1 MPEPEI
7 IAYGRQFVKDY
18 TEQEFKDSLTRA
30 FKQNRAGYV
39 ILDDNPR
46 EQKFLAACAAW
57 AIDQGWLYND
67 RNEDDD
73 QCKVSSFR
81 LTEDG
86 KKAIL
91 E

>member
-7 IAYGRQFVKDY
+7 IAYGRQFMGNCP
-18 TEQEFKDSLTRA
+18 EQKFKDSLIRA
-30 FKQNRAGYV
+30 FKQNRADYV

-46 EQKFLAACAAW
+46 GQKFLAACMAW

-67 RNEDDD
+67 RNEDDY

-81 LTEDG
+81 LTEAG
-86 KKAIL
+86 RKAIL
-91 E
+91 G